1 MLGLSG
7 TVSSGS
13 TLESLYSITFDG
25 TDDYV
30 DTGAT
35 FNTTFVGSFT
45 ISMWVKPDDGQGAVN
60 YLFGSANNGTNDAI
74 RSLIRD
80 TGKIHFVFKA
90 HDGQELNLDTD
101 AAHFDNG
108 VQTSWT
114 HLAFVVTIT
123 GTGADKTTA
132 LVYVN
137 GSSVAFTYT
146 PQDLVDSKH
155 LQWETDQNLSIGAY
169 NNNGTT
175 NTNPLEGKIDEVSI
189 WNVSL
194 DANNV
199 AAIYNSG
206 RPTNLALNSG
216 NYNQSS
222 ALQAYYRMGN
232 GTFDDKANGVVH
244 DQNTSNIVYD
254 GDFPNADNW
263 TIDGGNAE
271 ISNGKLNFDDAD
283 QNATSVK
290 NENKV
295 VSGKTY
301 LVNYTISDYVAGS
314 LKIRLGSEFGSTRSS
329 NGTFSDSIVSN
340 GTLIRIYSASNGT
353 TLSIDNISITE
364 VGGGHGF
371 GSEIFANGWD
381 TLNLASPAVNSNG
394 RITVETNHS
403 GLLHKIDHVSDGDVY
418 KVVMDLETYT
428 GGTIYVGGTNVT
440 PTLGLNT
447 YYIRSAGANTGFG
460 INNPNN
466 FIASNL
472 SVKKLNGIPAL
483 TSGANGSGFNFT
495 SDTP

>member
-1 MLGLSG
+1 MLWTMLGLSG

-146 PQDLVDSKH
+146 PQDLVASKH

-244 DQNTSNIVYD
+244 DQH
-254 GDFPNADNW
+254 
-263 TIDGGNAE
+263 
-271 ISNGKLNFDDAD
+271 
-283 QNATSVK
+283 
-290 NENKV
+290 
-295 VSGKTY
+295 
-301 LVNYTISDYVAGS
+301 
-314 LKIRLGSEFGSTRSS
+314 
-329 NGTFSDSIVSN
+329 
-340 GTLIRIYSASNGT
+340 AS
-353 TLSIDNISITE
+353 
-364 VGGGHGF
+364 GF

-381 TLNLASPAVNSNG
+381 TLSLASPAVNSNG

-403 GLLHKIDHVSDGDVY
+403 GLLHKIGHVSDGDVY

-447 YYIRSAGANTGFG
+447 YYIRSAGTNTGFG

-472 SVKKLNGIPAL
+472 SVKKLNGIPGL
-483 TSGANGSGFNFT
+483 TSGGPTFS